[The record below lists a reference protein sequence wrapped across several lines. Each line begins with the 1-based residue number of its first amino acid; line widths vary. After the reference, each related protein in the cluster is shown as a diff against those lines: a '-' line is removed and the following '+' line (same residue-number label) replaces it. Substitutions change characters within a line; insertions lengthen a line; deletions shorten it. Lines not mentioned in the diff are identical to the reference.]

1 MKVIPEIIYP
11 SDKIQN
17 YGEQKVFN
25 LLEEILVD
33 GFSQALHSLNMAG
46 STRKKRF
53 YEIDFLIISQRA
65 IFGLEI
71 KSGPIST
78 SYGKWYVHNPNG
90 EVAYTKNESPWRQ
103 AIEATYKFRNDW
115 LSNYFPMESKS
126 LEVIPVAVLCGNMK
140 SEFQKFSGISE
151 LPLDS
156 VIWGDELNIEDFS
169 TKLNALINKRKKNH
183 PTAAHAIDSHSVKAI
198 CKRIRPTVELSIG
211 AKRNQAL
218 GAQNKFTEDQLELID
233 TVFNQFKR
241 YVVDGGAGT
250 GKTFLIE
257 NLARRYDLLGN
268 SVLIVSKPHRL
279 MRDLKEKFIDTNV
292 DVLGLEELSANPV
305 KQYEYIFVDESQD
318 FLNEDIVPLVI
329 DYVEGGL
336 DKGKWGF
343 FGDFQNQQGLDAT
356 TDKNVLAELIKYS
369 DFAREFILKK
379 NVRNTE
385 NIVKWLEHNLEVRL
399 GETQAKGMGPQVKIE
414 SWPAISK
421 SILADE
427 YHRESMAGVPPLI
440 FIHPFGVKTPT
451 FTGEKELQH
460 IVDTC
465 TFDEE
470 TYKGMEAEAVVVI
483 GLDQLDKSRWHDFLY
498 KSVSRARERCWIVGD
513 KKLLKTI
520 NELKANDGF

>member
-1 MKVIPEIIYP
+1 MKVTPEIIYP
-11 SDKIQN
+11 SDKVQN

-25 LLEEILVD
+25 LLEEVVVD

-53 YEIDFLIISQRA
+53 YEIDFLIVSQRA
-65 IFGLEI
+65 IFGLEV

-78 SYGKWYVHNPNG
+78 SSGKWHVHKSNG

-103 AIEATYKFRNDW
+103 AIEATHKFRDDW

-156 VIWGDELNIEDFS
+156 VIWGDELNKEAFT
-169 TKLNALINKRKKNH
+169 TKLNALINARKKNH
-183 PTAAHAIDSHSVKAI
+183 PTAAEAIDSHKVKEI
-198 CKRIRPTVELSIG
+198 CTRVRPTVELSVS
-211 AKRNQAL
+211 AKRNQTL
-218 GAQNKFTEDQLELID
+218 GAQNKFTEDQLEILD
-233 TVFNQFKR
+233 AVFKQFKR

-257 NLARRYDLLGN
+257 NLARRYDFLGK
-268 SVLIVSKPHRL
+268 SVLIASKPPRL
-279 MRDLKEKFIDTNV
+279 VKELKEKFSGTNV
-292 DVLGLEELSANPV
+292 DVLGLEELSADPV
-305 KQYEYIFVDESQD
+305 KKYEYLFVDESQD
-318 FLNEDIVPLVI
+318 FLNEDTVLLVT
-329 DYVEGGL
+329 DYIEGGL

-343 FGDFQNQQGLDAT
+343 FGDFQNQQGLDVS
-356 TDKNVLAELIKYS
+356 TDKNVLAELIEYS
-369 DFAREFILKK
+369 DFSRMYSLEK

-385 NIVKWLEHNLEVRL
+385 NIVKWLEQNLGVRL

-414 SWPAISK
+414 PWAAISK
-421 SILADE
+421 SILSNE

-440 FIHPFGVKTPT
+440 FIHPFGVKAPI
-451 FTGEKELQH
+451 FNEEKELQH

-470 TYKGMEAEAVVVI
+470 AFKGMEAEAVVVV
-483 GLDQLDKSRWHDFLY
+483 GLDQLEKTRWHDFLY

-513 KKLLKTI
+513 VKHLKTI
-520 NELKANDGF
+520 LELKANDRF